1 MRPPATQSPIQQ
13 QLQDFRA
20 EVGQANGLRHLIH
33 LAEDALHHGGAVNYP
48 GIFAQRDFF
57 QNPVDVDPEVLQP
70 GLQRPARRRELQS
83 DRQAVIM
90 SGWEYKPSRMT
101 PPAVQLHVPR
111 AHVGYGVLTRRV
123 FHTSL
128 TAVIDGQQLRSGY
141 EAGIEILHVEIVV
154 IERHAR
160 EHRIDGH
167 CAVAGFVAKLPYGAF
182 LALRQQKRARLK
194 HAQIVWHCRHLLQ
207 TVNLN

>member
-1 MRPPATQSPIQQ
+1 MKRCYAASGYAKPYERYCRERFPGEAERIFQ
-13 QLQDFRA
+13 RA
-20 EVGQANGLRHLIH
+20 EAC
-33 LAEDALHHGGAVNYP
+33 Y
-48 GIFAQRDFF
+48 RDFAKETPDIGK
-57 QNPVDVDPEVLQP
+57 NMM
-70 GLQRPARRRELQS
+70 ARNML
-83 DRQAVIM
+83 D
-90 SGWEYKPSRMT
+90 WFT
-101 PPAVQLHVPR
+101 
-111 AHVGYGVLTRRV
+111 
-123 FHTSL
+123 
-128 TAVIDGQQLRSGY
+128 
-141 EAGIEILHVEIVV
+141 ILHVEIVV